1 MPRRFGRVPAG
12 HFIGIN
18 KIMADKLDAGDVFPS
33 LAIDLVGGGTMNV
46 PEDMDAKY
54 KIIMFYRGHW

>member
-1 MPRRFGRVPAG
+1 
-12 HFIGIN
+12 
-18 KIMADKLDAGDVFPS
+18 MADKLDAGDVFPS

-54 KIIMFYRGHW
+54 SIIMFYRGHW